1 MIDTVAPRV
10 TGEQRFLA
18 SLRHEQPD
26 ATPVWFM
33 RQAGRSLAEYRDLRD
48 RYPIMTIA
56 KTPEEAATAFIH
68 YERPQGYTPENP
80 AGGLGYQSRLAMAR
94 AVFNGKPADA
104 SMGPAGSAW
113 LAANRRSQVDD
124 TAAAQWK
131 TVMSD
136 YTKEQTRPSLQ
147 QVNDIVQ
154 AARATGNAALLD
166 TIASDA
172 QRG

>member
-1 MIDTVAPRV
+1 
-10 TGEQRFLA
+10 
-18 SLRHEQPD
+18 
-26 ATPVWFM
+26 
-33 RQAGRSLAEYRDLRD
+33 
-48 RYPIMTIA
+48 
-56 KTPEEAATAFIH
+56 
-68 YERPQGYTPENP
+68 P

-154 AARATGNAALLD
+154 AARATGMAARGKIAQAARNNWDTPPLSALDAPEVQQVQSLLANPDPAVKGRVFNALSALPEDVRNATLAKIGGGRPD
-166 TIASDA
+166 LMVSVAAGSMM
-172 QRG
+172 